1 MSKTSLNGAK
11 VLIAEDEYTIAMF
24 LIDYLEDQGVEVVGP
39 AGSLEGV
46 NKLIDGHQVDA
57 ALLDINLAGELVFPV
72 ADRLR
77 EKGVPFV
84 LTSGYDD
91 NVPARFADDPRC
103 AKPYR
108 LETLARTL
116 EDALANGQG
125 GHAG

>member
-116 EDALANGQG
+116 EDALANGPG